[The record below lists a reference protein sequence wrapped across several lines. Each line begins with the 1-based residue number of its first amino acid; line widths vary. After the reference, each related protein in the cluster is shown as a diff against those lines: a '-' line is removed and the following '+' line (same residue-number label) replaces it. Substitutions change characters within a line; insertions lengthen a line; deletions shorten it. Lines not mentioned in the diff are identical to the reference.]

1 MAILLA
7 VTGLGL
13 LLVALVLFVRSSRTA
28 SAEGATTNRRSLVML
43 TLLGLLL
50 GLASQLPVFAA

>member
-7 VTGLGL
+7 LTGLGL
-13 LLVALVLFVRSSRTA
+13 LLVALVLFVRSSRAA